1 MLLCLLRALAEFS
14 LLSLFAKLT
23 PFSRKPCFPFRAIGG
38 ENAVFTIIYDLC
50 RNFRAWRAC
59 SSEGVRLCLR
69 GVRFALCFACLG
81 LCMQPVFRA
90 LALSFCGEN
99 RHSLLS
105 VLISRAPGNV
115 SGVEGRAVRPFTPEC
130 PSPVG
135 TLVRCASACFCRVRR
150 YCAAGGLSSV
160 KSVPCV
166 CATLR

>member
-38 ENAVFTIIYDLC
+38 ENAVFTIIYDLW

-59 SSEGVRLCLR
+59 VFVSCALPFALPARGFARSRFPARWLCLFV
-69 GVRFALCFACLG
+69 GK
-81 LCMQPVFRA
+81 
-90 LALSFCGEN
+90 N
-99 RHSLLS
+99 RQSLFS
-105 VLISRAPGNV
+105 ALISRAPGNV

-130 PSPVG
+130 PSPWGLGAVC
-135 TLVRCASACFCRVRR
+135 VRLLLPCAPYSAV
-150 YCAAGGLSSV
+150 GGLSSA